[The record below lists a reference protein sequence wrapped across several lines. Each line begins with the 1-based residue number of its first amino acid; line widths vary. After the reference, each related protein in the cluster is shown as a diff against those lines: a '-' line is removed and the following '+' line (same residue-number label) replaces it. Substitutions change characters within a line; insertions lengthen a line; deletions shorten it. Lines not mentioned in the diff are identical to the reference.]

1 MPPFIALLDANVLY
15 PAELRSFLMYLAV
28 LGVYRAKWSKD
39 IHEEWMSSLL
49 LNRPDLRRAQL
60 ERTRELMDKNAPD
73 ALVAGYKRLIPRLS
87 LPDEG
92 DRHVLAAAIQAKANV
107 IVTNNLKDF
116 PPEVL
121 REFEIE
127 AQTPDEFVMN
137 LLDLAAEDVYEA
149 AEAHRL
155 SLKNPAKTVA
165 EYLNTLESRG
175 LVRTVAELRLALL

>member
-1 MPPFIALLDANVLY
+1 MPSVIALLDANVLY

-28 LGVYRAKWSKD
+28 PGVYRAKGSKD
-39 IHEEWMSSLL
+39 IHEEWISSLL
-49 LNRPDLRRAQL
+49 LNRPDLTRTQL
-60 ERTRELMDKNAPD
+60 ERTRELMNKNAPD
-73 ALVAGYKRLIPRLS
+73 ALVTGYESLIPSLS

-107 IVTNNLKDF
+107 IVTNNLKDS

-121 REFEIE
+121 QKFEIE
-127 AQTPDEFVMN
+127 TQTPDEFVMN
-137 LLDLAAEDVYEA
+137 LLDLAVEDVHEA

-165 EYLNTLESRG
+165 EYLNTLELHG

>member
-73 ALVAGYKRLIPRLS
+73 ALVTGYESLIPGLS

-92 DRHVLAAAIQAKANV
+92 DRHVLAAAIQAKASV

-121 REFEIE
+121 QEFK
-127 AQTPDEFVMN
+127 PRF
-137 LLDLAAEDVYEA
+137 
-149 AEAHRL
+149 
-155 SLKNPAKTVA
+155 PF
-165 EYLNTLESRG
+165 
-175 LVRTVAELRLALL
+175 